1 MNKLHILTL
10 LNTKGIDK
18 NVVARLIQSGNVH
31 TDMYDLYANL
41 VDLKAPNNSI
51 KIPELDTLLVG
62 NEIANRIIEKSK
74 NEGIKILSQLDEGF
88 PNRLKTIPNSPLLIH
103 VKGDVNCLN
112 NKKSIAVIGTRKPTD
127 YANRISK
134 LYSQKFAENNIDVI
148 SGLARGCDTNAHKG
162 CIEAGG
168 KTIAVLA
175 GGLDVINPTD
185 NIELA
190 ENIINNNGALISEF
204 QIGTPARRNYFVER
218 NRLQCGLSKALLVI
232 ETDLTGG
239 SMHTVRFAKEQNRPI
254 YVDYTKLK
262 SRLDL
267 NIFQGNK
274 YLYENKEAFPI
285 LNNNDIDTLINF
297 IIKN

>member
-10 LNTKGIDK
+10 LNTKGINK
-18 NVVARLIQSGNVH
+18 NVVAKIMLLGNVPFDIH
-31 TDMYDLYANL
+31 DLHAYL
-41 VDLKAPNNSI
+41 ESLKVTNDFI
-51 KIPELDTLLVG
+51 KIPERGQLLAG
-62 NEIANRIIEKSK
+62 QEIANKIIEKSES
-74 NEGIKILSQLDEGF
+74 EGIKILSQLDEGF
-88 PNRLKTIPNSPLLIH
+88 PDRLKTIPNSPLLIH

-134 LYSQKFAENNIDVI
+134 LYSQKFAESKIDVI

-175 GGLDVINPTD
+175 GGLDTINPTD
-185 NIELA
+185 NIALA
-190 ENIINNNGALISEF
+190 ENIIDSGGALISEY
-204 QIGTPARRNYFVER
+204 QIGTLSKKNYFVER

-232 ETDLTGG
+232 ETDINGG
-239 SMHTVRFAKEQNRPI
+239 SMHTVRFAKVQDRPI
-254 YVDYTKLK
+254 YVDYTELE

-267 NIFQGNK
+267 NIYQGNK
-274 YLYENKEAFPI
+274 YLAENNEGFPI
-285 LNNNDIDTLINF
+285 QDINDIYNLINF
-297 IIKN
+297 ILAD